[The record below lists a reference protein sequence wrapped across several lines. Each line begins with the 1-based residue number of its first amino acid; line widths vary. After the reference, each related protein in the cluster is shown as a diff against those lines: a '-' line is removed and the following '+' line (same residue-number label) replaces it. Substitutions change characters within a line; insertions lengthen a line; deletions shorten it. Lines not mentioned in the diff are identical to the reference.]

1 MMNNILIGLSLLLNG
16 GLLIYLFGMLPF
28 FLFIS
33 CLINIALIVYITYSI
48 NQKSLLEE
56 DLDNVYESIE
66 NFSNH
71 LEEVHSLEMY
81 YGDQN
86 LQNLIDH
93 SRALINELV
102 DFQVLHADAEV
113 QIESDNGEEEETT
126 KTEEYLFY

>member
-1 MMNNILIGLSLLLNG
+1 MNNILIGLSLLLNG

-126 KTEEYLFY
+126 KTEE